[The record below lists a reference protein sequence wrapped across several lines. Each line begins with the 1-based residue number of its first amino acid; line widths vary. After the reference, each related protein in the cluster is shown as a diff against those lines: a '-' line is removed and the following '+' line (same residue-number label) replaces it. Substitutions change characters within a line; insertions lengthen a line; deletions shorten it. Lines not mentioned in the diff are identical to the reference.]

1 MNTFF
6 SILLPTYKLNY
17 LQECI
22 DSIMAQTYSNWELV
36 IVNDASP
43 EDIDSVI
50 QKYTDTRIRYYR
62 NAQNFGAKRLVEQ
75 WNHCLSLA
83 KGEYIICMG
92 DDDMLAPHC
101 LETYAQR
108 IADYP
113 EVDILHGQTDIIDQY
128 GQLVKHTPVRPAW
141 ESAMSLLYNRTYHY
155 FHQFIGD
162 FCYKKEALQACG
174 GFYYLPYAWGSD
186 NISAV
191 RAAEKAGIANTE
203 EVVFYYRD
211 NSESITRSTHTWGKL
226 RAIWLEAFW
235 VRRFLQQPVS
245 TIIDKQYQHTLRN
258 HLWVNTLRKCYYV
271 LYRTWHRH

>member
-22 DSIMAQTYSNWELV
+22 DSILAQTYSNWELV

-43 EDIDSVI
+43 EDIESII

-62 NAQNFGAKRLVEQ
+62 NAQNFGAKRLVKQ

-83 KGEYIICMG
+83 KGEYVICMG

-101 LETYAQR
+101 LETYAQL

-113 EVDILHGQTDIIDQY
+113 EVAILHGQTDIIDQY
-128 GQLVKHTPVRPAW
+128 GQPVKHTPVRPAW

-162 FCYKKEALQACG
+162 FCYEKEALQAGG
-174 GFYYLPYAWGSD
+174 GFYDLPYAWGSD

-211 NSESITRSTHTWGKL
+211 NGESITRSTHTWGKL

-245 TIIDKQYQHTLRN
+245 TKKDKQYQHTLRN
-258 HLWVNTLRKCYYV
+258 HLWVNTLRKSYYV
-271 LYRTWHRH
+271 LYHTWHRH

>member
-1 MNTFF
+1 MSTFF
-6 SILLPTYKLNY
+6 SILLPAYKSRFLK
-17 LQECI
+17 ECI
-22 DSIMAQTYSNWELV
+22 DSVMAQTYSNWELV

-43 EDIDSVI
+43 EDIESII

-62 NAQNFGAKRLVEQ
+62 NAQNFGAKRLVKQ

-83 KGEYIICMG
+83 KGEYVICMG

-101 LETYAQR
+101 LETYAQL

-113 EVDILHGQTDIIDQY
+113 EVAILHGQTDIIDQY
-128 GQLVKHTPVRPAW
+128 GQPVKHTPVRPAW

-162 FCYKKEALQACG
+162 FWYEKEALQACG
-174 GFYYLPYAWGSD
+174 GFYDLPYAWGSD

-211 NSESITRSTHTWGKL
+211 NGESITRSTHTWGKL

-245 TIIDKQYQHTLRN
+245 TKKEKQYQHTLRN
-258 HLWVNTLRKCYYV
+258 HLWVNTLRKNYYV
-271 LYRTWHRH
+271 LYHTWHRH

>member
-22 DSIMAQTYSNWELV
+22 DSILAQTYSNWELV

-43 EDIDSVI
+43 EDIESII

-62 NAQNFGAKRLVEQ
+62 NAQNFGAKRLVKQ

-83 KGEYIICMG
+83 KGEYVICMG

-101 LETYAQR
+101 LETYAQL

-113 EVDILHGQTDIIDQY
+113 EVAILHGQTDIIDQY
-128 GQLVKHTPVRPAW
+128 GQPVKHTPVRPAW

-155 FHQFIGD
+155 HHQFVGD
-162 FCYKKEALQACG
+162 FCYRRKDLIAQG

-186 NISAV
+186 DITALL
-191 RAAEKAGIANTE
+191 AAKENGIANTQ
-203 EVVFYYRD
+203 EVVFLYRD
-211 NSESITRSTHTWGKL
+211 NRHSITRSSHPLGKIKAIL
-226 RAIWLEAFW
+226 REMRWKRQFTALPCPNQEDEKKRKEL
-235 VRRFLQQPVS
+235 RRGLCH
-245 TIIDKQYQHTLRN
+245 HTL
-258 HLWVNTLRKCYYV
+258 KKIYYV
-271 LYRTWHRH
+271 LRHSI